1 MKLQPINCNKT
12 LAKMSLVIA
21 FTHNRSSN
29 THVALMAQVHF
40 VTLLPI
46 ENPLSHENKNRCLLE
61 QAITFE
67 RQGIFTTPTY
77 YRLRI
82 VCRVI

>member
-1 MKLQPINCNKT
+1 ML
-12 LAKMSLVIA
+12 LVNA

-29 THVALMAQVHF
+29 TRCVALMAQVHS

-46 ENPLSHENKNRCLLE
+46 KNRLSQENKNNRHLLE
-61 QAITFE
+61 KTITFE
-67 RQGIFTTPTY
+67 RQGCFTTPTY

-82 VCRVI
+82 VWRVI